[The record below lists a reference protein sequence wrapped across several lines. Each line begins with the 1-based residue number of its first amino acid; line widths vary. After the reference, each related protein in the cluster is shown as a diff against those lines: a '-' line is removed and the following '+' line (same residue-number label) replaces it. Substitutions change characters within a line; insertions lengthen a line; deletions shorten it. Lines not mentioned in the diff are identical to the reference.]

1 MEIQANNLS
10 VVSNG
15 KTLLDKI
22 SFKIASDALVAIIGP
37 NGAGKTTLLKSLAGL
52 QTFSG
57 NFLINGNA
65 SRGFISS
72 KNEASCSYTPQNFS
86 IPLGMTLSEYVMLGR
101 NSYSNWFF
109 SETKNDYNVVTN
121 ALKKLDLSTLAN
133 KLLTNLSGGEMQ
145 RATLAR
151 ALAQEAKFLLLDEPT
166 ASLDFARTNQF
177 LELISE
183 LRHKLQLT
191 ILISTHDI
199 NSIMRYADYVLVLKD
214 GKNLHSGEL
223 GTILNKSFLSRL
235 YDTKLETVTNKEGNP
250 IFYAKRSSK

>member
-1 MEIQANNLS
+1 MEIQARDLN

-22 SFKIASDALVAIIGP
+22 SFKIFSDSLVAIIGP
-37 NGAGKTTLLKSLAGL
+37 NGAGKTTLLNSLAGL

-57 NFLINGNA
+57 NFLINGNV

-72 KNEASCSYTPQNFS
+72 KNEVTFSYTPQNFS

-109 SETKNDYNVVTN
+109 GETAKDYDVVTK
-121 ALKKLDLSTLAN
+121 ALKRLDLFTLAN
-133 KLLTNLSGGEMQ
+133 QLLTNLSGGEMQ

-177 LELISE
+177 LQLIND

-223 GTILNKSFLSRL
+223 KTILNKSFLSGL

-250 IFYAKRSSK
+250 IFYAKSNSK

>member
-1 MEIQANNLS
+1 MMLKLDQISCRYGQVEVLHQVSLHLEQGEIL
-10 VVSNG
+10 G
-15 KTLLDKI
+15 LL
-22 SFKIASDALVAIIGP
+22 GR
-37 NGAGKTTLLKSLAGL
+37 NGAGKTTLLNSLAGL

-57 NFLINGNA
+57 NFLINGNV

-72 KNEASCSYTPQNFS
+72 KNEVTFSYTPQNFS

-109 SETKNDYNVVTN
+109 GETAKDYDVVTK
-121 ALKKLDLSTLAN
+121 ALKRLDLLTLAN

-183 LRHKLQLT
+183 LQHKLQLT